1 MKTPSKS
8 NKSAIKSWRIF
19 RRRFSVETFV
29 GIVHAPDPAAAI
41 KQAIEQFEITDAE
54 DQLRLVA
61 RLRDL

>member
-8 NKSAIKSWRIF
+8 NKSKSWRIF

-29 GIVHAPDPAAAI
+29 GIVQAPDAAAAI
-41 KQAIEQFEITDAE
+41 QKAIEQFEITDAE

-61 RLRDL
+61 QPRDF

>member
-8 NKSAIKSWRIF
+8 NKSKSWRIF

-29 GIVHAPDPAAAI
+29 GIVQAPDAAAAI
-41 KQAIEQFEITDAE
+41 QKEIEQFEITDAE

-61 RLRDL
+61 QPRDF